1 MDWLILICEHAG
13 TFGLMYT
20 NNETKRMQVFNQT
33 QIMNGTNRRHD
44 YSLERMDTGKEYYID
59 YNSQYG
65 IKL

>member
-1 MDWLILICEHAG
+1 
-13 TFGLMYT
+13 MYT

-33 QIMNGTNRRHD
+33 QIMNGTNRRRD
-44 YSLERMDTGKEYYID
+44 YSLERMDTGKEYFID